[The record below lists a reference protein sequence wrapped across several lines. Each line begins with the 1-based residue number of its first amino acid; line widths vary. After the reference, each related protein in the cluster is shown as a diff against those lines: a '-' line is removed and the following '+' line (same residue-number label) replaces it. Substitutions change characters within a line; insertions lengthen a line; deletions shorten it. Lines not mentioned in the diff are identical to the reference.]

1 MTSRPVARSLRI
13 ALVAVLT
20 PMFVCQGLMIAQSDT
35 IETNVPAL
43 KNVFAHD
50 FKIGCLLSYRNIGFP
65 TDPQVPGQSA
75 VITPN
80 GGYLIKFHMN
90 SMSPGNNMKAI
101 YTLDI
106 TNSAAAYAAAT
117 TPEAKDSIETHPI
130 IRFNGDIIAQL
141 NWAQRQGFTFRGH
154 TLVWHGSQ
162 TPATF
167 FRSGYT
173 SNGTRLTKD
182 KMTARMENY
191 IKEIIRTIH
200 VGWPGLLTAF
210 DVVNEAVT
218 DAGADRTTDSEWYVT
233 FGDNSYIMK
242 AFEFARKYTVQYGE
256 TQLKLYYNDYNST
269 FPAKATKIAQVCS
282 PIFRAGYLDG
292 IGMQEHDAT
301 TSPTAEAWIAA
312 YNKFDTVCTEMA
324 VTELDVRPART
335 PLNDSLRVLQANQYG
350 ALFKCFVERSYR
362 SGRGKIINVSKDGLN
377 DSSAFVAYA
386 SLWDT
391 HNKCKPAFFSVIG
404 VGMNYNALDSLID
417 YAETLDE
424 SRFTAQSWASL
435 SSALASARNA
445 RDRNYSYTVSADTAL
460 GKGKD
465 SLQIAINGLV
475 VTGINNGENSV
486 KEFAL
491 SQNYPNPFNPL
502 TIIKYTIA
510 GARDQ
515 GPGTGN
521 TSLVVYD
528 LLGRQV
534 AMLVNDVKAPGS
546 YEVSFD
552 GSGLASG
559 VYIYRLTAG
568 SFVQTKKMAFIK

>member
-1 MTSRPVARSLRI
+1 MT
-13 ALVAVLT
+13 
-20 PMFVCQGLMIAQSDT
+20 
-35 IETNVPAL
+35 
-43 KNVFAHD
+43 
-50 FKIGCLLSYRNIGFP
+50 
-65 TDPQVPGQSA
+65 
-75 VITPN
+75 
-80 GGYLIKFHMN
+80 
-90 SMSPGNNMKAI
+90 
-101 YTLDI
+101 
-106 TNSAAAYAAAT
+106 T
-117 TPEAKDSIETHPI
+117 T
-130 IRFNGDIIAQL
+130 R
-141 NWAQRQGFTFRGH
+141 
-154 TLVWHGSQ
+154 
-162 TPATF
+162 
-167 FRSGYT
+167 
-173 SNGTRLTKD
+173 
-182 KMTARMENY
+182 
-191 IKEIIRTIH
+191 
-200 VGWPGLLTAF
+200 
-210 DVVNEAVT
+210 
-218 DAGADRTTDSEWYVT
+218 
-233 FGDNSYIMK
+233 
-242 AFEFARKYTVQYGE
+242 
-256 TQLKLYYNDYNST
+256 T
-269 FPAKATKIAQVCS
+269 FPAKATEIVQVCS